1 MITSKACF
9 GNTTFGEL
17 LCVAEEEEVLNT
29 AQVRAEEE
37 EVLGVQVRVHP
48 QEAALVTG
56 RALLLATF

>member
-1 MITSKACF
+1 MSY
-9 GNTTFGEL
+9 
-17 LCVAEEEEVLNT
+17 CVAEEEEEHST
-29 AQVRAEEE
+29 AKVPAEEA